1 MSLRKIITSPVWRK
15 CGKHAYES
23 RKQLIRG
30 MISYSVIWP
39 AGSLVQQKIEGRN
52 LNDVDLIRVARFCVW
67 GCLFVAPTL
76 TIWMTIARA
85 IWPQNN
91 LRSALTKALVEQVTY
106 TPFAMTSFYFGMT
119 VLEMKG
125 VEAAKKEVA
134 DKFLPTYKVGVLIW
148 PFLQTINY
156 TTIPEKNRIVFV
168 SFCSFVW
175 TTFLAYMK
183 HTDLEKSVLYKPAK
197 TPK

>member
-1 MSLRKIITSPVWRK
+1 
-15 CGKHAYES
+15 
-23 RKQLIRG
+23 

-39 AGSLVQQKIEGRN
+39 AGSLVQQRIEGRSFG
-52 LNDVDLIRVARFCVW
+52 DLDFPRVARFCVW

-76 TIWMTIARA
+76 TVWMTIARA

-91 LRSALTKALVEQVTY
+91 LRSAITKALVEQVTY

-119 VLEMKG
+119 LLEMKG
-125 VEAAKKEVA
+125 VEAAKKEVV
-134 DKFLPTYKVGVLIW
+134 DKVPPTYKVAVLIW
-148 PFLQTINY
+148 PILQTFNY
-156 TTIPEKNRIVFV
+156 TTIKEKNRIVFV

-183 HTDLEKSVLYKPAK
+183 HTDLEKSVLYKVKNEPVQ